1 MNKKFFLSL
10 LLSCMGA
17 LSSFAETGI
26 YASAAKAV
34 VGRQVTLSIQMD
46 AANVSAYEF
55 TLILPDGIT
64 LAENGIVKTTTRVEN
79 LPEGQTLV
87 FGSRRGET
95 STRVFGAVTPSS
107 ATTGN
112 LGTYS
117 GSTGEI
123 ATVKLNIAA
132 DVALGNHNITIS
144 DVVLAGP
151 DSKAVACAASQTTT
165 IKVVPVGDTNGDG
178 KLSNTDLNRL
188 MGQVRKKQFDTLC
201 DINGDGKISNTD
213 INYLLKLIRNK

>member
-55 TLILPDGIT
+55 TLILPEGIT

-178 KLSNTDLNRL
+178 SINVTDIAKLKN
-188 MGQVRKKQFDTLC
+188 QVRKGNYDALC
-201 DINGDGKISNTD
+201 DTNGDTKINITD
-213 INYLLKLIRNK
+213 IAKLKNVIRKK